1 MDIVNLIFYNI
12 LTSINATDHK
22 YIPKEAEFYLEKIGH
37 QRKKFQ
43 RSIFLELLV
52 KKCFLKKHS
61 LTDSRNYNFL
71 VLTV

>member
-37 QRKKFQ
+37 LRKF
-43 RSIFLELLV
+43 SELNI
-52 KKCFLKKHS
+52 S
-61 LTDSRNYNFL
+61 
-71 VLTV
+71 